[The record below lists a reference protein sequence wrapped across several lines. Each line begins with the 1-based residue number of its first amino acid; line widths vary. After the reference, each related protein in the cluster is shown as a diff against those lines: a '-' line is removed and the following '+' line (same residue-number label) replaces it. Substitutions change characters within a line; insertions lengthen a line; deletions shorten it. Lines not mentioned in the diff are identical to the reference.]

1 LLLTDVNQEF
11 NKMRLCL
18 TLKAPKEG
26 QDNFFLW
33 SMIVLPILAEVAYIF
48 DTYYNLSTFSHHPY
62 AGLFST
68 LLVVFTYL
76 RYSVPIESTKML
88 ALYYIISLFM
98 FYGVY

>member
-1 LLLTDVNQEF
+1 
-11 NKMRLCL
+11 MRFRL
-18 TLKAPKEG
+18 TLKAPREG

-33 SMIVLPILAEVAYIF
+33 SMVILPIVAEGAYIF
-48 DTYYNLSTFSHHPY
+48 DAYYNLSALTHHPY

-68 LLVVFTYL
+68 VLVVFTYL
-76 RYSVPIESTKML
+76 RYAAPIESTKML

>member
-1 LLLTDVNQEF
+1 LLLTHVNQEF
-11 NKMRLCL
+11 NKMRLRL

-33 SMIVLPILAEVAYIF
+33 NMVVLPILAEVAYIF
-48 DTYYNLSTFSHHPY
+48 DAYYNLSTFSHHPY

-76 RYSVPIESTKML
+76 RYSAPIESTKML
-88 ALYYIISLFM
+88 VLYYICCN
-98 FYGVY
+98 